1 MSNATLIH
9 RAVVN
14 ALGHVVRVC
23 VCSGQRWVVA
33 RDIAICLL
41 RQPAAVTARVR
52 MHPEV
57 FAGHYCKA
65 RIEGLPAES
74 LLLSEE
80 GARLFI
86 GGMKSKRKH
95 DGVGVE
101 SQLIAWLDAGA
112 LRSEPSDAVVARELF
127 TPQPIIDEDVE
138 ERATLQDKVE
148 LLSSPRP
155 AISLR
160 LVPPGPNPMQQLLER
175 EKAYCRDLVK
185 TLLRY
190 CESEDVDTLTG
201 LIDGQIDHVLETR
214 FCPGLNAARYE
225 LYRKYWLQ
233 GGGV

>member
-9 RAVVN
+9 RTVVN
-14 ALGHVVRVC
+14 ALGHVVRVV

-33 RDIAICLL
+33 RDIAISLLL
-41 RQPAAVTARVR
+41 RPGAITARIR
-52 MHPEV
+52 MHSEV

-65 RIEGLPAES
+65 RIEGHPVES

-80 GARLFI
+80 GGRLFI
-86 GGMKSKRKH
+86 EGMKSKPEPE
-95 DGVGVE
+95 GLE

-112 LRSEPSDAVVARELF
+112 LRSEPSDAAITRELHSLY
-127 TPQPIIDEDVE
+127 PIADDDVDYRE
-138 ERATLQDKVE
+138 PLPEKVDII
-148 LLSSPRP
+148 SPPRS
-155 AISLR
+155 ALGLR
-160 LVPPGPNPMQQLLER
+160 LVPRGPDPMQQLLER

-190 CESEDVDTLTG
+190 CESEGVNTLTG

>member
-1 MSNATLIH
+1 MTATLIH

-14 ALGHVVRVC
+14 ALGYGARVV

-33 RDIAICLL
+33 RDIANCLL
-41 RQPAAVTARVR
+41 LQPGAVTARIR
-52 MHPEV
+52 IHPEV

-65 RIEGLPAES
+65 RIEGHPVES
-74 LLLSEE
+74 LLLSDE
-80 GARLFI
+80 GVRLFVE
-86 GGMKSKRKH
+86 GMKSKPEPEGI
-95 DGVGVE
+95 D

-112 LRSEPSDAVVARELF
+112 LRSEPSDAVITRVIP
-127 TPQPIIDEDVE
+127 TPPPIIDDDVDY
-138 ERATLQDKVE
+138 RDPLPNQAE

-160 LVPPGPNPMQQLLER
+160 LVPRGPDPMQQLLER